1 MFDRIQLRLMLG
13 YVGIFALLLVFFGTI
28 VVLGFSRQL
37 SARQDTL
44 LIREARSL
52 SRASSNRGVPAD
64 GGGGTDQGE
73 FSWARISP
81 DGHLLDRGASAS
93 SSGLPNLDLAR
104 RAVRQRDTLATTT
117 KENEDGTRVVSAPVV
132 RSGKVVAV
140 VQVAQSLQGIHD
152 TIAKLLLV
160 LVPIG
165 VASLALSAI
174 GGLFM
179 STRAIKPARDAFE
192 RQRAFVADASHELKT
207 PLTLIR
213 ADAQVASRAPL
224 EEDVRK
230 LLDHQLSETDRMN
243 GLLSNL
249 LLLARLD
256 AGRLAVAREPFDL
269 AEVISETANRF
280 ETRASARNISL
291 EVEIAGDDLWVRSDK
306 ERTGQVLAALVD
318 NALEHTPKG
327 GYITLTG
334 HREGNWS
341 EARVS
346 DTGPG
351 ISPENLPHIFDRFY
365 RSEDARSRE
374 TGGAGLG
381 LAIARDLAR
390 AQGGDLTAENAQGR
404 GAVFRLYVSSSY
416 RESADLALKDKLT
429 DYLKKIRR
437 R

>member
-1 MFDRIQLRLMLG
+1 MFGRVQLRLMFG
-13 YVGIFALLLVFFGTI
+13 YMGIFALLLIFFGTV

-37 SARQDTL
+37 SARQDNL
-44 LIREARSL
+44 LIQEARSL
-52 SRASSNRGVPAD
+52 SRTSSNQGVPAD

-73 FSWARISP
+73 FSWARVAP
-81 DGHLLDRGASAS
+81 DGHLLDRGASAA
-93 SSGLPNLDLAR
+93 SSGLPNLALVRRVAR
-104 RAVRQRDTLATTT
+104 QKDTLTTTT
-117 KENEDGTRVVSAPVV
+117 KENEDGTRVVSTPVV

-140 VQVAQSLQGIHD
+140 VQVAQSLQEIHD

-160 LVPIG
+160 LIPIG

-174 GGLFM
+174 GGFFM

-243 GLLSNL
+243 VLLSNL

-256 AGRLAVAREPFDL
+256 AGGLAVARELFDL
-269 AEVISETANRF
+269 AEVISETASRF
-280 ETRASARNISL
+280 ETRAAAKNISL
-291 EVEIAGDDLWVRSDK
+291 EVKIAGDLRISGDG
-306 ERTGQVLAALVD
+306 ERTGQILASLVD

-327 GYITLTG
+327 GCITLTG
-334 HREGNWS
+334 RREGNRS

-351 ISPENLPHIFDRFY
+351 ISGENLPHIFDRFY

-374 TGGAGLG
+374 AVGAGLG

-390 AQGGDLTAENAQGR
+390 TQGGDLTAENAHGR
-404 GAVFRLYVSSSY
+404 GAIFRLRFPSH
-416 RESADLALKDKLT
+416 RENADLTPKDKLAN
-429 DYLKKIRR
+429 YLEKDK
-437 R
+437 